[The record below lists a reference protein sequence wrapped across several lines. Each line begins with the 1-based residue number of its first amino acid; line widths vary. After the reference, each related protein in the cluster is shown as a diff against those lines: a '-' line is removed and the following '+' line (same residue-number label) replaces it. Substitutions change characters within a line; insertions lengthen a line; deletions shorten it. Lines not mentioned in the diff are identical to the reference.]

1 MLSCLIEDLEDAGV
15 DVNAD
20 EPYRAFAERMQAARS
35 YEPAV
40 PKGLQTELRTY
51 QVDGYEWLARLSH
64 WGAGALLADD
74 MGLGKAVQATALL
87 LERAASGPS
96 LVVAPASVL
105 FNWIDELNRFAPS
118 LHPIVFNKEDRDR
131 VVKEAAAGDV
141 VLVTYGVL
149 AAEIEKLGG
158 REWGTLILDEAHA
171 IKNRETKQSKA
182 VKRLQ
187 SDARILLTDTPIQ
200 NHLSEIRNLFDVAN
214 PGLLGSFQDFGERF
228 ILPVE
233 RDHNRERQRLLKRLI
248 SPFILRRTKAEMLDE
263 LPQKTEI
270 TIRVELS
277 KKERALYE
285 NLRETA
291 SVSLESGQINPI
303 QALAELTKL
312 RQAACHPAL
321 VNPKL
326 KIESSKTKAFLE
338 LVDDLAGGGHRALV
352 FSQFTSYLA
361 LIRKALEEK
370 GVGYLYLDGAVPAG
384 ERKKLADSF
393 QKSDVPL
400 FLISLKAGGTGLNLT
415 SADFVIHLDPW
426 WNPAIEDQASDR
438 AYRIGQDKPVTIYR
452 LVSENTIEEKILRLH
467 ETKKS
472 LADALLEGAD
482 VSNRLSRDEILK
494 LLASN

>member
-1 MLSCLIEDLEDAGV
+1 M
-15 DVNAD
+15 
-20 EPYRAFAERMQAARS
+20 
-35 YEPAV
+35 
-40 PKGLQTELRTY
+40 
-51 QVDGYEWLARLSH
+51 
-64 WGAGALLADD
+64 
-74 MGLGKAVQATALL
+74 
-87 LERAASGPS
+87 
-96 LVVAPASVL
+96 
-105 FNWIDELNRFAPS
+105 
-118 LHPIVFNKEDRDR
+118 
-131 VVKEAAAGDV
+131 
-141 VLVTYGVL
+141 
-149 AAEIEKLGG
+149 
-158 REWGTLILDEAHA
+158 
-171 IKNRETKQSKA
+171 
-182 VKRLQ
+182 
-187 SDARILLTDTPIQ
+187 
-200 NHLSEIRNLFDVAN
+200 
-214 PGLLGSFQDFGERF
+214 
-228 ILPVE
+228 
-233 RDHNRERQRLLKRLI
+233 
-248 SPFILRRTKAEMLDE
+248 
-263 LPQKTEI
+263 
-270 TIRVELS
+270 
-277 KKERALYE
+277 
-285 NLRETA
+285 
-291 SVSLESGQINPI
+291 SLESGQINPI